1 MGAGCADKVHASL
14 AVSLT
19 LIHFLYVL
27 VTALA
32 LVIPT
37 ATRTRLGVPIL
48 LVGLIST
55 GRAISMVPYM
65 QQHRQQLIDMH
76 DWTWYLVA
84 PSVSYLLFVGTGV
97 GLLLG
102 ISHTLDILAVASILL
117 LVAGIR
123 NVWDFVTHLILR
135 QNEPPRS

>member
-1 MGAGCADKVHASL
+1 VF
-14 AVSLT
+14 VSPT
-19 LIHFLYVL
+19 LIHFIYVL
-27 VTALA
+27 VTALV
-32 LVIPT
+32 LLIPT
-37 ATRTRLGVPIL
+37 ATRTRLGVPLL

-55 GRAISMVPYM
+55 GRAIDMIPYM
-65 QQHRQQLIDMH
+65 QQQHRQQMIDMH

-102 ISHTLDILAVASILL
+102 ISHALDVLAVASMLL

-123 NVWDFVTHLILR
+123 NAWDFVTFLILR

>member
-1 MGAGCADKVHASL
+1 MIHSCGWASL
-14 AVSLT
+14 VE
-19 LIHFLYVL
+19 
-27 VTALA
+27 
-32 LVIPT
+32 
-37 ATRTRLGVPIL
+37 
-48 LVGLIST
+48 LIST
-55 GRAISMVPYM
+55 GRSISMVPYM
-65 QQHRQQLIDMH
+65 QQQHRQQLIDMH

-102 ISHTLDILAVASILL
+102 ISHALDVLAVASILL

-123 NVWDFVTHLILR
+123 NAWDFVTFLILR